1 MKKTSLYQHA
11 KTIIAGLLLA
21 LLQIPVIAQDSTSVN
36 INTEQVESWFS
47 QNWMWV
53 AIGAVILIVLIA
65 MMSGGSKKVATI
77 KKTTIVKEEDAS
89 GVVKTTTT
97 EIRE

>member
-1 MKKTSLYQHA
+1 MKRISLYQHT
-11 KTIIAGLLLA
+11 KTILAAFVLA
-21 LLQIPVIAQDSTSVN
+21 LLQLPLMAQDAAVK
-36 INTEQVESWFS
+36 IDKEEVEGWFS

-53 AIGAVILIVLIA
+53 AIGALVLIILIA
-65 MMSGGSKKVATI
+65 MMSGGSRRKVAV

>member
-1 MKKTSLYQHA
+1 MKTLSLYQHTKKA
-11 KTIIAGLLLA
+11 LAAFTLA
-21 LLQIPVIAQDSTSVN
+21 LLQLPLMAQDSAVK
-36 INTEQVESWFS
+36 IDKEQVESWFS

-53 AIGAVILIVLIA
+53 AIGALVLIILIA
-65 MMSGGSKKVATI
+65 MMSGGSKKVNTV

>member
-1 MKKTSLYQHA
+1 MKK
-11 KTIIAGLLLA
+11 LLA
-21 LLQIPVIAQDSTSVN
+21 YKETRPLLGSMLLMCCQLNAMAQDANNAN

-53 AIGAVILIVLIA
+53 AIGAGVLLLIIA
-65 MMSGGSKKVATI
+65 LAGSSRSKTTV
-77 KKTTIVKEEDAS
+77 KKTTIVKEEDPS

>member
-1 MKKTSLYQHA
+1 MKRISLYQHTKFILTGFA
-11 KTIIAGLLLA
+11 LF
-21 LLQIPVIAQDSTSVN
+21 LLQLPLMAQDAAVTVDK
-36 INTEQVESWFS
+36 EKVESWFS

-53 AIGAVILIVLIA
+53 AIGALVLIILIA
-65 MMSGGSKKVATI
+65 MMSGGSRRKTEV

-89 GVVKTTTT
+89 GVIKTTTT